1 MSTITLVHDGIPRFI
16 EILVESLKI
25 AGYRVKVASIAEG
38 DVIEGLGKAVGAE
51 EVSSPDKADI
61 ILGDMRSLDRT
72 PTDFVEKLGSNSLL
86 MISNIIASINQRPEL
101 LKELGLAGFTK
112 SLLPIDGGAALLT
125 KRGYGVNFF
134 RKTVEVYRESF
145 IHGPNPIDYNTATL
159 LYILAKFL
167 TTRRR
172 GVIVEVGTGR
182 GFSTLWL
189 AHAAKETG
197 SHVISIDNKCDRV
210 DYARNALRSLDLE
223 KYTEIVCTDARS
235 YVHGDKDIVYVFI
248 DGKKDEYHKY
258 LEALEPYLQP
268 GALLLA
274 HNTLSDAHV
283 IKPYIEK
290 VYKKPYKSTTIMT
303 DPKGLTI
310 SVYIPQ

>member
-1 MSTITLVHDGIPRFI
+1 
-16 EILVESLKI
+16 
-25 AGYRVKVASIAEG
+25 
-38 DVIEGLGKAVGAE
+38 
-51 EVSSPDKADI
+51 
-61 ILGDMRSLDRT
+61 
-72 PTDFVEKLGSNSLL
+72 
-86 MISNIIASINQRPEL
+86 MISNIIASINQQPEL
-101 LKELGLAGFTK
+101 LKELGLAGLTK
-112 SLLPIDGGAALLT
+112 SLLPIDGGVALFI
-125 KRGYGVNFF
+125 KRGYDVDFF

-145 IHGPNPIDYNTATL
+145 IHGPNPIDYNTAAA

-167 TTRRR
+167 TTRKR

-210 DYARNALRSLDLE
+210 DYARNALRALDLE
-223 KYTEIVCTDARS
+223 RYAEIVCTDAKS
-235 YVHGDKDIVYVFI
+235 YIHGDRDIVYVFI

-268 GALLLA
+268 GALILA
-274 HNTLSDAHV
+274 HNTLSDAHL
-283 IKPYIEK
+283 IKPYIER
-290 VYKKPYKSTTIMT
+290 VYAEPYKSTTIMT

-310 SVYIPQ
+310 SVYVHQ

>member
-1 MSTITLVHDGIPRFI
+1 MSTNTLVHDGILRFI
-16 EILVESLKI
+16 EILIESLRI
-25 AGYRVKVASIAEG
+25 AGYGAKVASTTER
-38 DVIEGLGKAVGAE
+38 DVIEGLERAIGV
-51 EVSSPDKADI
+51 EVSSLDQADI
-61 ILGDMRSLDRT
+61 VLENVRSLDRI
-72 PTDFVEKLGSNSLL
+72 PTDFVEKLGNNSLL

-101 LKELGLAGFTK
+101 LKELGLAGLTK
-112 SLLPIDGGAALLT
+112 SLLPIDGGVALFI
-125 KRGYGVNFF
+125 KRGYGVDFF

-167 TTRRR
+167 TARRR

-210 DYARNALRSLDLE
+210 DYARNALRALDLE
-223 KYTEIVCTDARS
+223 RYAEIVCIDAKS
-235 YVHGDKDIVYVFI
+235 YVHGGKDIVYVFI

-258 LEALEPYLQP
+258 LETLEPYLLP
-268 GALLLA
+268 GALILA
-274 HNTLSDAHV
+274 HNTLSDAHL
-283 IKPYIEK
+283 IKPYIER
-290 VYKKPYKSTTIMT
+290 VYAEPYKSTTIMT

-310 SVYIPQ
+310 SVYVHQ